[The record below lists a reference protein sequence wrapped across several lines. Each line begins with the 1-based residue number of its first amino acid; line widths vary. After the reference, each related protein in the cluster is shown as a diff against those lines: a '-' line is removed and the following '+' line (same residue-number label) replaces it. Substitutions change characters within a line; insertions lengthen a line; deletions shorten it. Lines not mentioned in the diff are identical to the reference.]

1 MSSYRFSPAELQQ
14 LYRYACAIL
23 GTQQDAYD
31 LLQSGLEKY
40 LKQNKEH
47 SNPMAYMR
55 TIIRNAHIDKVRH
68 DALINWDDYDDEQSV
83 SADLNWNAIEQLA
96 IDQDE
101 AQHYIAQM
109 SGIER
114 EIMFLWAVEGYST
127 AEVAQQLN
135 MPKNTVLSRIYRLR
149 QKIKDNTAQKREV
162 SCEEK
167 H

>member
-1 MSSYRFSPAELQQ
+1 MSRHSFSPAELQQ
-14 LYRYACAIL
+14 LYQYACAIL

-31 LLQSGLEKY
+31 LLQSALEKY
-40 LKQNKEH
+40 LKQTATN

-55 TIIRNAHIDKVRH
+55 TIIRNTYIDQIRH

-101 AQHYIAQM
+101 AQHCIAQM

-114 EIMFLWAVEGYST
+114 EIMFLWAVEGCST
-127 AEVAQQLN
+127 AEVAEQLD
-135 MPKNTVLSRIYRLR
+135 MPKNTVLSRIHRLR
-149 QKIKDNTAQKREV
+149 QKIKHNTAQQREV
-162 SCEEK
+162 HK
-167 H
+167 